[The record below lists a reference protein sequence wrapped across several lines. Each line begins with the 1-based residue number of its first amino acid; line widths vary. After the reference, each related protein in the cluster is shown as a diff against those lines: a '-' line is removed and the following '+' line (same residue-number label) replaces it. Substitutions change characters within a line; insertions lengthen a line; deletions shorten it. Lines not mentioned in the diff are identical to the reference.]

1 MDKFFIWVG
10 RHRGSIGYAVGG
22 GLVLGGILNLVDNNT
37 VIGVCYVL
45 WGLAIVYDT
54 RTYC

>member
-1 MDKFFIWVG
+1 
-10 RHRGSIGYAVGG
+10 
-22 GLVLGGILNLVDNNT
+22 VDNNT

>member
-1 MDKFFIWVG
+1 MDKFYQWVG

-37 VIGVCYVL
+37 VIGICYVL
-45 WGLAIVYDT
+45 WGLAILDDT